1 MEGQALG
8 LRNGEKG
15 KEGLSPAFVRRI
27 LEELRKG
34 QDQDTLELPKPRG
47 SLGNAEESQL
57 GFGQLK
63 RACLWT
69 QGTKIGMSHQL
80 SMTQKKANDLRI
92 NT

>member
-34 QDQDTLELPKPRG
+34 QD
-47 SLGNAEESQL
+47 
-57 GFGQLK
+57 
-63 RACLWT
+63 
-69 QGTKIGMSHQL
+69 
-80 SMTQKKANDLRI
+80 
-92 NT
+92 